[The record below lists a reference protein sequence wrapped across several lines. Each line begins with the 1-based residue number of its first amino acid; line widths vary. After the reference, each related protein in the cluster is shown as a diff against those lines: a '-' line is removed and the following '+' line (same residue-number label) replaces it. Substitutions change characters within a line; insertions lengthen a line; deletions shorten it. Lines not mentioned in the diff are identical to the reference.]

1 MAEPGFELRLY
12 TKNELIKNFQA
23 FLISTLNLS
32 RRTLNIKDQ
41 SLSSSPV
48 SVLRGAEGSL
58 TGYIE
63 SLFKNHSVIGHTF
76 LWGFV

>member
-1 MAEPGFELRLY
+1 MAEAGFELRLY
-12 TKNELIKNFQA
+12 TRNELRKNFRA

-32 RRTLNIKDQ
+32 TGILNIYHQ
-41 SLSSSPV
+41 SLSSSPA

-63 SLFKNHSVIGHTF
+63 SVFKNHSVIGHTF